1 MVSRREVE
9 ESMAATLLS
18 VLSLTPWL
26 LFLSSTAQ
34 DTSHFQRGGGWKS
47 IKFSEK
53 FFKKRCKK
61 KKRAKFRRGEG
72 KVCKKGSVCPIVL
85 KNKQLK

>member
-34 DTSHFQRGGGWKS
+34 DTSPFQRGGGVNKVLG
-47 IKFSEK
+47 EVLQ
-53 FFKKRCKK
+53 KKM
-61 KKRAKFRRGEG
+61 
-72 KVCKKGSVCPIVL
+72 
-85 KNKQLK
+85 